1 MREMTDEMLM
11 AYADGE
17 LDVEGRR
24 LVEALLAENPE
35 IGRRL
40 NIFVTT
46 REPLARVFDQPMRE
60 PVPERLL
67 QLLAVSEP
75 PAPPAELKRDSLAS
89 WLLNSVSAFLKV
101 SSPVAVVAPA
111 FVLLIVAGAVWL
123 LSDAGQQ
130 QLEPG
135 IARSGQGLVAMG
147 PMRDALETTPSGATI
162 KWDGG
167 SQPQMTMKTVFSFLS
182 RDGAYCRQ
190 YGLVTGDKRAFAGI
204 ACRESDGT
212 WRIAVHTATEAAR
225 SAEQGTVPAA
235 GPGQALSDALDR
247 MMDGEALTKE
257 EESDLTRNGWHRK
270 P

>member
-1 MREMTDEMLM
+1 MRELNDEMLM

-17 LDVEGRR
+17 LDAEGRK
-24 LVEALLAENPE
+24 LIEARLAEDPE
-35 IGRRL
+35 IGRLL

-67 QLLAVSEP
+67 QLLAFSEP
-75 PAPPAELKRDSLAS
+75 AARPAELKRDSLATR
-89 WLLNSVSAFLKV
+89 LQNSVSAFFTM
-101 SSPVAVVAPA
+101 SSQIAVAAPVFALV
-111 FVLLIVAGAVWL
+111 IVAGAVWL

-135 IARSGQGLVAMG
+135 LARSGQGLVAVG
-147 PMRDALETTPSGATI
+147 PMRDALETAPSGASI

-182 RDGAYCRQ
+182 RDGAYCRH
-190 YGLVTGDKRAFAGI
+190 YGLATGDKRAFAGI

-235 GPGQALSDALDR
+235 GPGQAVADALDR
-247 MMDGEALTKE
+247 MMDGETLTKE
-257 EESDLTRNGWHRK
+257 EESNLTRNGWRRK